1 MFIDL
6 PELLIIMALAFI
18 LFGPEKLP
26 EFAHKMGQMVRKF
39 KQASANLQSSVYVPP
54 NLAELSS
61 PPSPYQEQ
69 ICPQCQH
76 RISPDFAFC
85 PACGHRVKEES
96 VKSFPPAS

>member
-26 EFAHKMGQMVRKF
+26 ELAHKMGQMVRKF
-39 KQASANLQSSVYVPP
+39 KQASANLQSSVYLPP
-54 NLAELSS
+54 DLSNLPP

-69 ICPQCQH
+69 ICPHCQQ

-85 PACGHRVKEES
+85 PACGQRVKEEP
-96 VKSFPPAS
+96 VKPSPPAS